1 MSMSVI
7 KYVVLRNK
15 DSKPI
20 IAQNFK
26 FLQQDLSIY
35 RNEHLYGCKTLWQQR
50 SFKID
55 EYRIWG
61 L

>member
-26 FLQQDLSIY
+26 FIQQDLSIY
-35 RNEHLYGCKTLWQQR
+35 RNEHLYGCKTL
-50 SFKID
+50 
-55 EYRIWG
+55 
-61 L
+61 